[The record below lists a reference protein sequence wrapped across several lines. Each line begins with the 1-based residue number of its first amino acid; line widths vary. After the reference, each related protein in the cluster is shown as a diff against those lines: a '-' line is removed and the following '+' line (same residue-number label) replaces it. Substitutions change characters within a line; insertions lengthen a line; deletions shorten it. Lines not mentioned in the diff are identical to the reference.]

1 MQGNPYLAKIDFTI
15 IELKMIGRLRTL
27 ASETMIYGGFTIVG
41 RFITFLLTPIYTN
54 FLTMEEVGDVNWI
67 FVTIAFLNI
76 IYCFGMEGA
85 FFRFYKKG
93 NFEHNKIVFTH
104 AYLMILAISVV
115 ISSLTF
121 FYAADI
127 APLMTDLDY
136 GVTLIR
142 IAALIPLLDSMMTI
156 PYALLRISNRPKRF
170 ALTRFIVIVVA
181 VALNILFIV
190 VLGWNAEGVFLST
203 LLANIVGVAS
213 FIPEILK
220 YMKFRFDKSM
230 LKEMLYFGIP
240 TIPASLSAMILQMAD
255 RPILKYLTDS
265 STLGLY
271 QVNHKLGIPMM
282 LMVAVFDYA
291 YKPFYLSHFE
301 DEDAKP
307 MFARIMTY
315 FTLVCAGIFL
325 LTGFYMDFLIRMPF
339 IGGKF
344 INPDYWSGLGIL
356 PIVLGGYFFN
366 GIYNNLAAGFYIT
379 KTTKYLPIAVAAAA
393 IVNILMNLMLI
404 PAMSYWA
411 SAWAML
417 ISYVISAVIL
427 YFFAQRVYPIDFEWK
442 RLSILISTT
451 LAVYFL
457 GYHVSN
463 EFSLLIAFFVR
474 TAFLLLLFVLLKL
487 FGFFTSSEMNRMKKF
502 FGRKGEI

>member
-1 MQGNPYLAKIDFTI
+1 
-15 IELKMIGRLRTL
+15 MIGRLRTL

-54 FLTMEEVGDVNWI
+54 YLTMEEVGDINWI
-67 FVTIAFLNI
+67 FVCIAFLNI

-93 NFEHNKIVFTH
+93 EFEHNKIVFTH
-104 AYLMILAISVV
+104 AYFMILGISIVV
-115 ISSLTF
+115 SSLAYF
-121 FYAADI
+121 FAEEI
-127 APLMTDLDY
+127 APVMTDLDY

-170 ALTRFIVIVVA
+170 AMTRFIVIVVA

-190 VLGWNAEGVFLST
+190 ILGWNAEGVFLST
-203 LLANIVGVAS
+203 LLANVVGVAS
-213 FIPEILK
+213 FVPEIQK
-220 YMKFRFDKSM
+220 YMKFRFDMEM
-230 LKEMLYFGIP
+230 LKEMLAFGIP

-265 STLGLY
+265 STLGIY

-291 YKPFYLSHFE
+291 YKPFYLSHFD

-339 IGGKF
+339 IGGTF
-344 INPDYWSGLGIL
+344 INPDYWGGLGIL

-379 KTTKYLPIAVAAAA
+379 KTTKYLPIAVLVAA
-393 IVNILMNLMLI
+393 IVNIAMNLLLI
-404 PAMSYWA
+404 PVMSYWA

-417 ISYVISAVIL
+417 ISYFISAVIL
-427 YFFAQRVYPIDFEWK
+427 YKFAQKVYPIDFEWK
-442 RLSILISTT
+442 RILILIATT
-451 LAVYFL
+451 LGIYFVA
-457 GYHVSN
+457 YHISS
-463 EFSLLIAFFVR
+463 EFSLIWSFLIR
-474 TAFLLLLFVLLKL
+474 TGFLILLAVLLKL
-487 FGFFTSSEMNRMKKF
+487 FGFFNASEISRMKKF